1 MNNQDPRIKTCEE
14 PYIYIY
20 IYISF
25 KKKKRMVCTGTT
37 QWCIFLLV
45 NMAGANWLRVL

>member
-20 IYISF
+20 ISF
-25 KKKKRMVCTGTT
+25 KKKKKKP
-37 QWCIFLLV
+37 IH
-45 NMAGANWLRVL
+45 NNIHD